1 MKTSERKS
9 VHEPFANSDYFAPN
23 QKFPPRQKDS
33 RDYRFH
39 QKQKAVR
46 QATMLSRRAAD
57 YEL

>member
-1 MKTSERKS
+1 MRTSERTS
-9 VHEPFANSDYFAPN
+9 LRVSFANSDYSAMN
-23 QKFPPRQKDS
+23 RMFPQHQRGS

-39 QKQKAVR
+39 QKQKVVR